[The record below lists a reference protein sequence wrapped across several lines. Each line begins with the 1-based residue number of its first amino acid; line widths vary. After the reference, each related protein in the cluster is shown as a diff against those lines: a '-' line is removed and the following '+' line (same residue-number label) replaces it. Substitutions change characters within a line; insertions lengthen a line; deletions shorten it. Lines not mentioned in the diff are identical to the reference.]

1 MRPRADDP
9 SLDRVR
15 TGTPQST
22 AARSSWALV
31 SESSVVAHLAQSLDQ
46 HLRACLLSLLIFWE
60 VLGSD
65 PSLDFGV
72 GYVGWEVAGEP
83 LANVGRGLEQ
93 VARLLPDGRGGKRSR
108 RGAAVGGGGVGG
120 VPPWVGGGSGG
131 EGELSAVRAGR
142 GRAGETSSG
151 GVSGVVSRGRC
162 RSPAWRPEKGMGLA
176 VCDGKLLLELEDGGS

>member
-1 MRPRADDP
+1 MRPRAGDP

-31 SESSVVAHLAQSLDQ
+31 SESSDQ
-46 HLRACLLSLLIFWE
+46 HFRVCLLSL
-60 VLGSD
+60 LGSD

-93 VARLLPDGRGGKRSR
+93 VARLLPGGRRGEGRSR
-108 RGAAVGGGGVGG
+108 RGAAVGAGG
-120 VPPWVGGGSGG
+120 VPPWVGGG
-131 EGELSAVRAGR
+131 AGR
-142 GRAGETSSG
+142 RQG
-151 GVSGVVSRGRC
+151 GNVR
-162 RSPAWRPEKGMGLA
+162 
-176 VCDGKLLLELEDGGS
+176 